1 MPQTTDKRVK
11 GKGWMPVVISC
22 ALLIGSAMWA
32 SALLPLGTQEAPPVQ
47 RNAVSVTTTTT
58 ALTYS
63 MLLKEWN
70 GQVALFLPDGSEPLT
85 VYEVNIQTLP
95 EEEQRSL
102 ADGVVVSSEE
112 ELAAIL
118 ENYTS

>member
-1 MPQTTDKRVK
+1 MPQTTDKRGK
-11 GKGWMPVVISC
+11 DKGWMPVVIAC

-32 SALLPLGTQEAPPVQ
+32 SALLPLGTDQDPPAQ
-47 RNAVSVTTTTT
+47 RGAVSTTTTTT
-58 ALTYS
+58 APTYS

-70 GQVALFLPDGSEPLT
+70 GQVALFSPDGSEPLT
-85 VYEVNIQTLP
+85 VYEVNVQTLP
-95 EEEQRSL
+95 EEERQSL
-102 ADGVVVSSEE
+102 ADGITVSSEE